1 MKRIR
6 VNKLI
11 TTPLYGAIAVIAQKG
26 SSFFS
31 KQVPSL
37 LFTCI
42 TEGISV
48 TYINTSTIITNE
60 VSTTIQLPK

>member
-6 VNKLI
+6 SNQLI
-11 TTPLYGAIAVIAQKG
+11 TTPLYGAFAVIAQNRQ
-26 SSFFS
+26 SFFS
-31 KQVPSL
+31 TQFPSF

-42 TEGISV
+42 DERINV
-48 TYINTSTIITNE
+48 TDINTTIIIAKE